1 MDCSR
6 VNEATCLVTED
17 GLPKSNQQVNTLK
30 LDLHLG
36 RLTYRRQIPQGDMP
50 ESEGRTSLQADT
62 GY

>member
-17 GLPKSNQQVNTLK
+17 GLPKSNQQVKELK

-36 RLTYRRQIPQGDMP
+36 RLTRRQIPQGDMP
-50 ESEGRTSLQADT
+50 ESEGRTSLQADM

>member
-17 GLPKSNQQVNTLK
+17 GLPKSNQQVNELK
-30 LDLHLG
+30 LDVHLG
-36 RLTYRRQIPQGDMP
+36 QLTYRRQTPQRDMP
-50 ESEGRTSLQADT
+50 ESEGRTSLQSDM